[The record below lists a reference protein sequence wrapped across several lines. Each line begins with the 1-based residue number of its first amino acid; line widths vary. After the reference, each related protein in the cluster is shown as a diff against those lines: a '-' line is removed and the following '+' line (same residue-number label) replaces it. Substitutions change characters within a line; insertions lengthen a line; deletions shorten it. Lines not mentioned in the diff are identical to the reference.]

1 VNTRDIPGCRRF
13 LERVWRLFVDPES
26 DEPIRSALRAGAP
39 EPKVEGATLLLERSL
54 ARALKRADES
64 FVHMNFNTA
73 IAGFM
78 EFLNDAT
85 KNQDALSRGQ
95 ASRFVRALA
104 PFAPH
109 VAEELW
115 ERMGERAPLARSPWP
130 LAEARY
136 LVEDEVEIAV
146 QVLGRLRGTA
156 KIAKDG
162 DRATHETAARE
173 AVRSHLEGKELV
185 KVVVVP
191 GKLVNFVVR

>member
-1 VNTRDIPGCRRF
+1 MGETTP
-13 LERVWRLFVDPES
+13 
-26 DEPIRSALRAGAP
+26 
-39 EPKVEGATLLLERSL
+39 L
-54 ARALKRADES
+54 ARA
-64 FVHMNFNTA
+64 
-73 IAGFM
+73 
-78 EFLNDAT
+78 
-85 KNQDALSRGQ
+85 
-95 ASRFVRALA
+95 
-104 PFAPH
+104 
-109 VAEELW
+109 
-115 ERMGERAPLARSPWP
+115 PWP
-130 LAEARY
+130 IAEARW